1 MISNKNKKR
10 DLHAARIKVLEG
22 TFDRR
27 GESLIMILPAIE
39 ATLSNHTHAF
49 ILSELIKQLVQSG
62 TNSSKTH
69 INPFE
74 IK

>member
-1 MISNKNKKR
+1 MYCEIPKYNSPSAIFKTTDNQKGEIS
-10 DLHAARIKVLEG
+10 
-22 TFDRR
+22 
-27 GESLIMILPAIE
+27 IMTLPAIE